1 MPTFWQKQ
9 DQAWEYLTDHTP
21 TEVLYGG
28 AAGGGKS
35 WLGCVW
41 LISMCAEYP
50 GSRYL
55 MGRAVGKTLKE
66 TTLNSFFDVCRSAGM
81 KHGTHYTYNQ
91 QTGQIAIGASTIL
104 LKDLFAYPSDPN
116 FDDLGSLEITGAFID
131 EANQVSAKAKAIVSS
146 RIRYKLDDFG
156 LIPKL
161 LLTCNPARNWVHS
174 EFYAPAKAGT
184 LEPHRAFV
192 PALVTDNP
200 NISPHYIDNLQR
212 LTGPDRARL
221 LLGDWDYDT
230 DPSRLMEPDAI
241 ADLYTNDHVPTGD
254 KFITADVARYGH
266 DLTVIALWSGL
277 RVEHVTVMEKSSVPE
292 VAASIT
298 SLSKLEGVARS
309 RIAIDDDGIGGGV
322 VDLLPGCYAFKG
334 GAKAIPIKGQDVNF
348 FNLKSQC
355 YYQLAEHVNERE
367 LHWAPDGYRD
377 KLTEELAWVKRDKMD
392 TDMKLRV
399 LPKEKV
405 KEGIGR
411 SPDFADV
418 LMMRMVF
425 ELRPSP
431 VGTDY
436 LRAKGKRY
444 QREDNMAAMRQHFSK
459 YKTP

>member
-1 MPTFWQKQ
+1 MLLTVERPKLT
-9 DQAWEYLTDHTP
+9 EYQRAFLYNPERFTV
-21 TEVLYGG
+21 TE
-28 AAGGGKS
+28 AATK
-35 WLGCVW
+35 
-41 LISMCAEYP
+41 
-50 GSRYL
+50 
-55 MGRAVGKTLKE
+55 VGKTLSHSWWLFE
-66 TTLNSFFDVCRSAGM
+66 LAHNPPNNGDEYLWLAP
-81 KHGTHYTYNQ
+81 TYDQ
-91 QTGQIAIGASTIL
+91 AEMVFAEVVRRVVQTGAYKINWSDLTIQTPDGGIL
-104 LKDLFAYPSDPN
+104 RYKTAEKPDHLYGPSN
-116 FDDLGSLEITGAFID
+116 IR
-131 EANQVSAKAKAIVSS
+131 AIVGDEFTRWRPTVWPVVRSLATARRCPVKLIGNYIGES
-146 RIRYKLDDFG
+146 NWGHRLAVDNAHDAEWAYHRITAFDAADAGIMARDEIESARRSMAPSMFAALYLCEGSNDPAA
-156 LIPKL
+156 LIG
-161 LLTCNPARNWVHS
+161 W
-174 EFYAPAKAGT
+174 
-184 LEPHRAFV
+184 
-192 PALVTDNP
+192 
-200 NISPHYIDNLQR
+200 
-212 LTGPDRARL
+212 
-221 LLGDWDYDT
+221 
-230 DPSRLMEPDAI
+230 DAI
-241 ADLYTNDHVPTGD
+241 NDLYTNDHVPTGD
-254 KFITADVARYGH
+254 KYITADVARYGH

-367 LHWAPDGYRD
+367 LHWSPEGYRD

-444 QREDNMAAMRQHFSK
+444 QREDNVTAIRQQFSK